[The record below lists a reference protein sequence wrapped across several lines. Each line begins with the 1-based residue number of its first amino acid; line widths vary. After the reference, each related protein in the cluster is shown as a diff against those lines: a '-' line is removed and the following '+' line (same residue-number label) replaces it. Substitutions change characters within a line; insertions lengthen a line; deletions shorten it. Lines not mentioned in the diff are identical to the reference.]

1 MQRQNSMWFC
11 TVTPT
16 IRTKQ
21 YVDRWCSRSHL
32 APHLNIPIRDVACR
46 RILHSTHISVINTT
60 ILIPPCGTT
69 MNYIVVLSLNGS
81 EDCLVFSWSVARQ
94 SGHFCETDIKL
105 MTGIREYFSF
115 MTCSIIW
122 EEHLASWSLPHIRI
136 GKTHLRPSVNCFF
149 WCSRSQ
155 VCFLKEHHGPKRK
168 QPSQES
174 HLLDRSI
181 KVQVRRRAPTA
192 CWRWT
197 R

>member
-46 RILHSTHISVINTT
+46 RILHSTHISVINTA

-94 SGHFCETDIKL
+94 SGHFCETEVKMI
-105 MTGIREYFSF
+105 TAIREYFSF

-168 QPSQES
+168 QPSRV
-174 HLLDRSI
+174 LLDRSI

>member
-1 MQRQNSMWFC
+1 MWFC

-46 RILHSTHISVINTT
+46 RILHSTHISVINTA

-94 SGHFCETDIKL
+94 SGHFCETEIIL
-105 MTGIREYFSF
+105 ITGIREYFSF

-122 EEHLASWSLPHIRI
+122 EEHLGSWSLPHIRI

-149 WCSRSQ
+149 GVPGPRSAFWRNTTDQ
-155 VCFLKEHHGPKRK
+155 NVNP
-168 QPSQES
+168 QES
-174 HLLDRSI
+174 HLFDRSHH
-181 KVQVRRRAPTA
+181 PTGES
-192 CWRWT
+192 T
-197 R
+197 